1 MILDHCGCVIFNH
14 HRGKHI
20 YSVFIKVYQIHILK
34 SFMFKLRFHTRSA
47 KLDQVGV
54 RGLSFTRFFGRLG
67 DTAGGVELGR
77 FLYHKYSPGT
87 FILKT

>member
-1 MILDHCGCVIFNH
+1 MY
-14 HRGKHI
+14 HI
-20 YSVFIKVYQIHILK
+20 HTLK
-34 SFMFKLRFHTRSA
+34 SFVFKLRSHTRSA

-77 FLYHKYSPGT
+77 CLYHKYSPAHVYIEKLT
-87 FILKT
+87 YRRLTDIHQANQHNFTSNILVT

>member
-1 MILDHCGCVIFNH
+1 M
-14 HRGKHI
+14 
-20 YSVFIKVYQIHILK
+20 YQIHILK
-34 SFMFKLRFHTRSA
+34 SFVFTLRFHTRSA

-77 FLYHKYSPGT
+77 CLYHKHSPAHFYIEKLTYFTYYLYLQCGEWY
-87 FILKT
+87 